1 MKNLK
6 QFVKERQ
13 KARRAAQRREAER
26 RRQEATLVMLASVG
40 QAVQHLH

>member
-6 QFVKERQ
+6 QIIKERQ

-26 RRQEATLVMLASVG
+26 RRQEAHLVMLASVG
-40 QAVQHLH
+40 QAIQHLH